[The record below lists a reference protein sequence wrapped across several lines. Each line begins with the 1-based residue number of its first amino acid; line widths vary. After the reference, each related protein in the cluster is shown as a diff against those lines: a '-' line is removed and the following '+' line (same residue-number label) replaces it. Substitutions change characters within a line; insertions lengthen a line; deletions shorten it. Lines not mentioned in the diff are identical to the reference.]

1 VENIWLILFY
11 SSFLGLIFLS
21 LPLSLILFISRLA
34 ETSRTTFDFDGGESE
49 RVSGFDVE
57 YCGGEFSIII
67 LIEYASI
74 LLFRIIFL
82 GSDLYSFLFYFKLIF
97 IYFLFVWFRDT
108 LPCFRYDKL
117 MYLAWWRFLLL
128 SLNFLLFFV
137 GVRCFIL
144 FFFVIV
150 Y

>member
-1 VENIWLILFY
+1 MENIWLILFY

-82 GSDLYSFLFYFKLIF
+82 GSDLYSSLFFLF
-97 IYFLFVWFRDT
+97 
-108 LPCFRYDKL
+108 
-117 MYLAWWRFLLL
+117 
-128 SLNFLLFFV
+128 
-137 GVRCFIL
+137 
-144 FFFVIV
+144 
-150 Y
+150 